1 MANKPRND
9 KKTMTTAS
17 GTVSYAMLWGT
28 IYDRVT
34 FGYYRRLRKAGDWM
48 KKQVQQMI
56 GKPFPPSSAE
66 GEPPHRRS
74 GNLQRSITIKF
85 SKTPVALEVKVG
97 SKASYA
103 MDLEM
108 GTSKVPA
115 RPFLR
120 PANDKFG
127 PKAIK
132 MANRGK
138 LI

>member
-1 MANKPRND
+1 
-9 KKTMTTAS
+9 
-17 GTVSYAMLWGT
+17 
-28 IYDRVT
+28 
-34 FGYYRRLRKAGDWM
+34 
-48 KKQVQQMI
+48 MI
-56 GKPFPPSSAE
+56 GKPYPPSSSE

-85 SKTPVALEVKVG
+85 NKTPTSLEVKVG
-97 SKASYA
+97 SKAKYA

-127 PKAIK
+127 PQAIK